1 MPTKNNSQNKPQS
14 TNDKIFL
21 KKIVPTCFA
30 IIFSIILIVL
40 LCFSWIPYCAGK
52 TFSLP
57 NIVSLIMSLPTAA
70 IIYWLF
76 KKLSVTDRAFYITIT
91 IIFSILFILQIV
103 MLYHTY
109 FYSGWDMRNLDILAN
124 TVAKTGSIMNA
135 ENSGYL
141 SMYPNNVLLVA
152 ILSLIKSVPFFGEH
166 YIFLL
171 SINAMLVNLACL
183 LTCLSIK
190 KLLSNRAALLAIF
203 VLAPLLIF
211 SPWIIIPYSDTFT
224 ILLPVFIFYIYLK
237 NNKRWWDYFL
247 ISLCGTIG
255 FFIKPTII
263 IVVAAIVFTK
273 LFTKKW
279 NKRPFYCKS
288 EIKHIAIFSAG
299 IIAAFLCKTAATSY
313 IDFHQNDSMAPVSF
327 VHYLAMG
334 QNDENCGIYLAQDV
348 EEAKYGKLFELKKFL
363 HRISSRNPIE
373 TINFFTRKLL
383 VNYNDGTFAWSAE
396 GSFYYDVP
404 IRECHISNSLTNYF
418 YESKN
423 YYPIFVQ
430 INQTIWIFTLFG
442 CIFVIRRTQSKEISV
457 LEISLIGLSIF
468 VMLFEAR
475 ARYLFSYI
483 PFFIVTASLGYQ
495 QLKDALKNRKISIN
509 QR

>member
-1 MPTKNNSQNKPQS
+1 MPTKNNSQHKPQS

-21 KKIVPTCFA
+21 GKIVPICFV
-30 IIFSIILIVL
+30 IIFSIILTVL
-40 LCFSWIPYCAGK
+40 LCFSWVPYCAGK

-57 NIVSLIMSLPTAA
+57 NIISLIISIPIAT

-76 KKLSVTDRAFYITIT
+76 KKIFITNKAFYITI
-91 IIFSILFILQIV
+91 IITFSILFVLQII
-103 MLYHTY
+103 MLCHTY
-109 FYSGWDMRNLDILAN
+109 FYSGWDMHNLDVLTN

-152 ILSLIKSVPFFGEH
+152 ILSLIKSVPLLGEH
-166 YIFLL
+166 HIFLL
-171 SINAMLVNLACL
+171 SINALLVNLACL

-190 KLLSNRAALLAIF
+190 KLLSNRAALLAILI
-203 VLAPLLIF
+203 LAPLLIF

-224 ILLPVFIFYIYLK
+224 ILLPILIFYIYLK

-247 ISLCGTIG
+247 ISLCGTVG
-255 FFIKPTII
+255 FFIKPTVI
-263 IVVAAIVFTK
+263 IVVIAIIFTK

-279 NKRPFYCKS
+279 SKKPLFCKS
-288 EIKHIAIFSAG
+288 EIKHIVISSIG
-299 IIAAFLCKTAATSY
+299 IAVAFLCRTTATSY
-313 IDFHQNDSMAPVSF
+313 IDFHQNNSMTPVSF
-327 VHYLAMG
+327 IHYLAMG

-348 EEAKYGKLFELKKFL
+348 EDAKYGKVFELKKFFR
-363 HRISSRNPIE
+363 RISSRTPIE

-404 IRECHISNSLTNYF
+404 ARKCHISDSLTNYF
-418 YESKN
+418 YESKS

-442 CIFVIRRTQSKEISV
+442 CIFIVRRTQSKEILV
-457 LEISLIGLSIF
+457 LEISLISLFIF

-483 PFFIVTASLGYQ
+483 PFFVVAASLGYR
-495 QLKDALKNRKISIN
+495 QLKDILKNRKN
-509 QR
+509 FN